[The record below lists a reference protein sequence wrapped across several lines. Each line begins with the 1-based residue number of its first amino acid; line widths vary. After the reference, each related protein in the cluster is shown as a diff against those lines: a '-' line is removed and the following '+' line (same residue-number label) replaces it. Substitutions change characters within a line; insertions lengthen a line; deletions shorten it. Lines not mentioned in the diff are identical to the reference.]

1 LTNNTS
7 CAIIKIQ
14 RNTEKEVINKMKTIN
29 DYMAMVKAL
38 RELGQQLVEQQYNE
52 CDDVAAWVDEVEN
65 MDMHL
70 ECCLSILVEDCG
82 VEEG

>member
-1 LTNNTS
+1 
-7 CAIIKIQ
+7 
-14 RNTEKEVINKMKTIN
+14 MKTIN

-52 CDDVAAWVDEVEN
+52 CDEVAPWVEEVEN

-70 ECCLSILVEDCG
+70 ECCVSILAEDYD
-82 VEEG
+82 VREE

>member
-1 LTNNTS
+1 MT
-7 CAIIKIQ
+7 KY
-14 RNTEKEVINKMKTIN
+14 TIN
-29 DYMAMVKAL
+29 DYIAQVKAL
-38 RELGQQLVEQQYNE
+38 RELGQLLVEEQYNE